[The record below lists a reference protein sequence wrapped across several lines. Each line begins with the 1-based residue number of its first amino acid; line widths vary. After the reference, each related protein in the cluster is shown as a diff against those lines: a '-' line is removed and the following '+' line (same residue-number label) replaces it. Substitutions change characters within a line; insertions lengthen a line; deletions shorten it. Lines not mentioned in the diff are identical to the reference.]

1 MSERRIPISTPVGQ
15 FEVWTRTTGNNPK
28 ARLLLLHGGP
38 GASAEYFESLA
49 ASLVAAGIEVIE
61 YDQLGSYR
69 SDQPT
74 DTSLWD
80 LDRFVDEVEQVRIA
94 CNYQSGTIAGVR
106 VISVLR
112 DSVSPDSR
120 DDQLGLDMQ
129 SIDFM
134 VTHYET

>member
-1 MSERRIPISTPVGQ
+1 MRAEEVIYALLNVSAINALVGNRITPMRAKQNDAWPALVTEYISGVELAPI
-15 FEVWTRTTGNNPK
+15 
-28 ARLLLLHGGP
+28 
-38 GASAEYFESLA
+38 
-49 ASLVAAGIEVIE
+49 AAG
-61 YDQLGSYR
+61 LGNQVMR
-69 SDQPT
+69 SRVQVT
-74 DTSLWD
+74 AFAKTYAELKA
-80 LDRFVDEVEQVRIA
+80 LLEQVRSA

>member
-1 MSERRIPISTPVGQ
+1 MQVTAFAKTYAEL
-15 FEVWTRTTGNNPK
+15 K
-28 ARLLLLHGGP
+28 ALL
-38 GASAEYFESLA
+38 
-49 ASLVAAGIEVIE
+49 
-61 YDQLGSYR
+61 
-69 SDQPT
+69 
-74 DTSLWD
+74 
-80 LDRFVDEVEQVRIA
+80 EQVRIA